1 MSVNK
6 DIIRQCKKGDKKAQE
21 FIFNKYS
28 PVLLGICL
36 RYMKN
41 VVKAD
46 DVMQDAF
53 ITIFTKINQYNGK
66 GSFEGWIKRITINT
80 ALMQLRQN
88 KKEIVSDLLENVKQ
102 VEISD
107 DKNNSDLILTNRKSI
122 IENAKFSQSEI
133 FEAVTE
139 LPDGFRT
146 VFNLYVIDE
155 LKHKEIAKELGI
167 SIGTSK
173 SQLLRGRKKL
183 EEVLYKKAIIK
194 LRIQRRL

>member
-6 DIIRQCKKGDKKAQE
+6 DIIRQCKKGDKEAQE

-28 PVLLGICL
+28 PVLFGICL
-36 RYMKN
+36 RYLKN
-41 VVKAD
+41 KIKAD

-53 ITIFTKINQYNGK
+53 ITIFTKIRQYNGK
-66 GSFEGWIKRITINT
+66 GSFEGWMKRITINT

-102 VEISD
+102 SD
-107 DKNNSDLILTNRKSI
+107 LSEDKSNSDLILTNPKSV

-139 LPDGFRT
+139 LPQGFRT

-155 LKHKEIAKELGI
+155 LKHKEIAKELSI

-183 EEVLYKKAIIK
+183 EEVLCKKALIK
-194 LRIQRRL
+194 LRKQKRI